1 VPDYSKR
8 IVWRQNTNGAK
19 RTGWYQ
25 ENRLMPKELSAPKEL
40 VGAKALTGKVHPIV
54 IKVPHL
60 VPNCLS

>member
-1 VPDYSKR
+1 MPDYSKR

-25 ENRLMPKELSAPKEL
+25 ENRLMPKELSVPKEL
-40 VGAKALTGKVHPIV
+40 VGAKALTGQSSSDSE
-54 IKVPHL
+54 KVPHL